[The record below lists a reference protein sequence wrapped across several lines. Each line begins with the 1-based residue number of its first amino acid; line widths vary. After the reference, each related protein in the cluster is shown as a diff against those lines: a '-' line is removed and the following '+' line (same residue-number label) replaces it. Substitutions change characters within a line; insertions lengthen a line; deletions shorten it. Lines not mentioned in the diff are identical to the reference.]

1 MKPRRRSIQK
11 KKRKPRQ
18 GIRSQD
24 PQQPSRGA
32 DPFRHK
38 VKGRLGQLERKRQ
51 KKKIRNKSKR
61 TQAPVELSDLS
72 WHRQKKTS
80 GNQNRE
86 TQKKKRMITSSFQV
100 GRTGFRPDGKE

>member
-1 MKPRRRSIQK
+1 MQETHEGIKKKAQGILKPRQRSIQK
-11 KKRKPRQ
+11 KREPRQ
-18 GIRSQD
+18 GIRSKD
-24 PQQPSRGA
+24 PQEPSRGA

-38 VKGRLGQLERKRQ
+38 DKGRLGQLERKRQ

-61 TQAPVELSDLS
+61 TQVPVEPSDLS

-86 TQKKKRMITSSFQV
+86 AQKK
-100 GRTGFRPDGKE
+100 E

>member
-1 MKPRRRSIQK
+1 MQGNHEGIKRLRRLEAQTK
-11 KKRKPRQ
+11 KHPKEKRKPWQ

-32 DPFRHK
+32 DSFRHK
-38 VKGRLGQLERKRQ
+38 DKGRRGQLEKKRQ

-61 TQAPVELSDLS
+61 TQAPVEPSDLS
-72 WHRQKKTS
+72 WYKQKKTS

-86 TQKKKRMITSSFQV
+86 AQKKK
-100 GRTGFRPDGKE
+100 E